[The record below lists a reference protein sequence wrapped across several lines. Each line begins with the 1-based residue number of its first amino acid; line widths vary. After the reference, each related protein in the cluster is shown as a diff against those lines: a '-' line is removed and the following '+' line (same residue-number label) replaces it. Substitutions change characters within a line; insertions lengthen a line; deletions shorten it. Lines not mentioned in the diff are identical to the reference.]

1 MNFYSFSVN
10 DLAGKEFDLATLK
23 GKKVM
28 VVNTASECG
37 FTPQFAQLEEL
48 YKEFGGERFEILG
61 FPSNDFGGQ
70 EPLSNDE
77 IAAFC
82 QKNYGVSFPM
92 MEKITILGDNVH
104 PLYKWLK
111 EQTGTEVKWNFQKF
125 LIDEEGN
132 VVKSLSSSVLPI
144 DIEIVQWI
152 EHS

>member
-1 MNFYSFSVN
+1 MGFHQFAVK
-10 DLAGKEFDLATLK
+10 DIAGKEFDLATLK

-48 YKEFGGERFEILG
+48 YLAFGGDKFEIIG

-70 EPLSNDE
+70 EPLSNEE

-82 QKNYGVSFPM
+82 TKNYGVTFPM

-111 EQTGTEVKWNFQKF
+111 EQSGTEVKWNFHKF

-132 VVKSLSSSVLPI
+132 VVKSLPSSVLPI
-144 DIEIVQWI
+144 EEEIVLWLTQ
-152 EHS
+152 

>member
-48 YKEFGGERFEILG
+48 YKEFGGKRFEILG